1 MRITNYQQLVAN
13 AGTQAP
19 YRMKAARAACVL
31 LVLLALVQ
39 PFDAIR
45 LMKDGMLM
53 SSEHSLTRL
62 TQTLY
67 RGCVTADTVLQ
78 QGSMHRQLL
87 DAAASGSAA
96 SRGGRGGGGAAAA
109 AAAAARDATAA
120 GNP

>member
-62 TQTLY
+62 TLY
-67 RGCVTADTVLQ
+67 RGCVTADKVLQ